1 MRGNQMHNKGGLNMG
16 LRREVPETWIA
27 DVARTFEALRLATEE
42 QRDRF
47 RSMARGGQTNQHRGV
62 TYVVRL
68 SNSSEPFDEEASN
81 AQLEGA
87 S

>member
-1 MRGNQMHNKGGLNMG
+1 MDLK
-16 LRREVPETWIA
+16 REAPETWSA
-27 DVARTFEALRLATEE
+27 DIARTFEALRLATEE

-47 RSMARGGQTNQHRGV
+47 RSMARGGQNNQHKDA

-68 SNSSEPFDEEASN
+68 SNSSEPFEEESSD